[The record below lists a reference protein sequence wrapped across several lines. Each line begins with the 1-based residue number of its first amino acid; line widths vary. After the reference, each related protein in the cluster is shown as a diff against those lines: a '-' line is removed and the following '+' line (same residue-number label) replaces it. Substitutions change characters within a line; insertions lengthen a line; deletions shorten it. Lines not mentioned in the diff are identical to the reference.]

1 MNSKRVF
8 KWIGC
13 IVAAMIL
20 IYITILVVII
30 FLFVGGSDFQ
40 KAQSI

>member
-8 KWIGC
+8 KWIAC

-30 FLFVGGSDFQ
+30 FLFAGG
-40 KAQSI
+40 